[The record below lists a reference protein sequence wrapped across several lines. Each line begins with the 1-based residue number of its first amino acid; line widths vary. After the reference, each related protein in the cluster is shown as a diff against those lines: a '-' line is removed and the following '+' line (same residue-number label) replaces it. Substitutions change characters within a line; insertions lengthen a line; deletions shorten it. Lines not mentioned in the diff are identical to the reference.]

1 MKPLTRRT
9 LLAGTGVVAGAA
21 GTRALIDTGIAI
33 YPTYPKTSEASSLLN
48 DASELSPVKV
58 ARHTQLTAQPDDAFV
73 RQLRNLLE
81 DAKAKGQPVVAH
93 TARHSMGGQSLV
105 QNGMALTFDQTWIVP
120 DPAAG
125 TYRVAAG
132 TRWSTVIRE
141 LDAIGFSPKV
151 MQSNNDFGVASTFSV
166 NAHGWPVAFSGGG
179 TTARSIKILLASGEH
194 VTCSRTENP
203 ELFRAA
209 LGGYGL
215 MGLITELEM
224 EMVPNASLVPSFT
237 TMPASEFGPAF
248 EQAIRGSKTM
258 QMAYGRMNVDIGN
271 FLEDALMIT
280 YEPASDQSNIA
291 KASGSGFISRVSR
304 DIFRQQV
311 GSERWKNFRWMLE
324 TDVNQLLNSGTT
336 TRNSLLNEPVVTLD
350 DGDPNRT
357 DILHEYFIAPD
368 RCAEFVQACRDVI
381 RGSFQELLN
390 ITLRF
395 VDTDQ
400 DSVLA
405 YATTPRVAAV
415 LLFSQEKTTRGEADM
430 ARMTTALIERVL
442 ELGGTYYLPYR
453 PHATV
458 DQFKRGYAR
467 HAEFAVLK
475 RRFDPE
481 LLFRNGFWD
490 YYVSKI

>member
-1 MKPLTRRT
+1 MKSLTRRG
-9 LLAGTGVVAGAA
+9 LLTGAGVVAGAA
-21 GTRALIDTGIAI
+21 AMRIVYETGEAA
-33 YPTYPKTSEASSLLN
+33 YPAYPATTDDPLLLN

-58 ARHTQLTAQPDDAFV
+58 AQHMQLTAQPDEAFV
-73 RQLRNLLE
+73 GQLRDLLK

-93 TARHSMGGQSLV
+93 AARHSMGGQSLV
-105 QNGMALTFDQTWIVP
+105 QDGLALTLDQTWILP
-120 DPAAG
+120 DPAAS

-179 TTARSIKILLASGEH
+179 TTARSIKILLASGDH
-194 VTCSRTENP
+194 VNCSRTENP

-215 MGLITELEM
+215 MGVITELEM
-224 EMVPNASLVPSFT
+224 EMVPNASLVPTFT
-237 TMPASEFGPAF
+237 TMPASEFGLAF
-248 EQAIRGSKTM
+248 EKAIRGSKTV
-258 QMAYGRMNVDIGN
+258 QMAYGRMNVDIGG

-280 YEPASDQSNIA
+280 YEPISDQSNIA
-291 KASGSGFISRVSR
+291 KAAGSGFISKVSR

-311 GSERWKNFRWMLE
+311 GSERWKNLRWMIE
-324 TDVNQLLNSGTT
+324 TDVNQLVNSGTT

-350 DGDPNRT
+350 DGDPLRT

-381 RGSFQELLN
+381 RGSFQELMN

-400 DSVLA
+400 DGVLA

-430 ARMTTALIERVL
+430 ARMTSALIERVL
-442 ELGGTYYLPYR
+442 AIGGTYYLPYR

-458 DQFKRGYAR
+458 DQFRRGYAR
-467 HAEFAVLK
+467 HAEFAALK
-475 RRFDPE
+475 RRYDPE

>member
-1 MKPLTRRT
+1 MKALKRRT
-9 LLAGTGVVAGAA
+9 LLTTAGAVVGA
-21 GTRALIDTGIAI
+21 VAMRTVYETGFPA
-33 YPTYPKTSEASSLLN
+33 YPKYSEMPADPLLLN
-48 DASELSPVKV
+48 DASELSPVRL
-58 ARHTQLTAQPDDAFV
+58 ARHVTITNPPDDALISDL
-73 RQLRNLLE
+73 RGQLV
-81 DAKAKGQPVVAH
+81 DAQSKGQPVVAH
-93 TARHSMGGQSLV
+93 AARHSMGGQSLAHD
-105 QNGMALTFDQTWIVP
+105 GMALTFDQEWIAP
-120 DPAAG
+120 DPTAG

-132 TRWSTVIRE
+132 TRWSTVIKV

-179 TTARSIKILLASGEH
+179 TTARAIKILLANGDH
-194 VTCSRTENP
+194 VTCSRTENTD
-203 ELFRAA
+203 LFQAA

-215 MGLITELEM
+215 VGIITELEM
-224 EMVPNASLVPSFT
+224 EMVPNAALIPTFT
-237 TMPASEFGPAF
+237 TMPSSEFGPAF
-248 EQAIRGSKTM
+248 EKAIRGSKTM

-280 YEPASDQSNIA
+280 YEPASDQNQIPQA
-291 KASGSGFISRVSR
+291 TGSGFVSKISR

-311 GSERWKNFRWMLE
+311 GSERWKNLRWMIE
-324 TDVNQLLNSGTT
+324 TDINRLVNSGIT

-350 DGDPNRT
+350 DGDPLRT
-357 DILHEYFIAPD
+357 DILHEYFIPPD
-368 RCAEFVQACRDVI
+368 RCAEFVTACRDVI
-381 RGSFQELLN
+381 RASFQELMN

-430 ARMTTALIERVL
+430 ARMTSALIERVL
-442 ELGGTYYLPYR
+442 AIGGTYYLPYR
-453 PHATV
+453 PHATL
-458 DQFKRGYAR
+458 DQFRRGYSR
-467 HAEFAVLK
+467 HAEFAALK
-475 RRFDPE
+475 RKYDPKQ
-481 LLFRNGFWD
+481 LFRNGFWD

>member
-1 MKPLTRRT
+1 MKSLTRRS
-9 LLAGTGVVAGAA
+9 LLTGAGVVAGA
-21 GTRALIDTGIAI
+21 TTMRAVYETGEAA
-33 YPTYPKTSEASSLLN
+33 YPAYPVTTEDALLLN
-48 DASELSPVKV
+48 DASELSPVTV
-58 ARHTQLTAQPDDAFV
+58 AQHKQLIAPPDDAFV
-73 RQLRNLLE
+73 GQLRDLLK

-93 TARHSMGGQSLV
+93 AARHSMGGQSLV
-105 QNGMALTFDQTWIVP
+105 QGGMALTFDQTWIVP
-120 DPAAG
+120 DLATG

-194 VTCSRTENP
+194 VRCSRTENP

-215 MGLITELEM
+215 IGVITELEM
-224 EMVPNASLVPSFT
+224 EMVPNASLVPTFT

-248 EQAIRGSKTM
+248 EKTIRGSKTM
-258 QMAYGRMNVDIGN
+258 QMAYGRMNVDIGG

-291 KASGSGFISRVSR
+291 RASGSGFISNISR

-311 GSERWKNFRWMLE
+311 GSERWKNLRWMIE
-324 TDVNQLLNSGTT
+324 TDVNQLVNSGTT

-350 DGDPNRT
+350 DGDPLRT
-357 DILHEYFIAPD
+357 DILHEYFVSPD

-430 ARMTTALIERVL
+430 ARMTSALIERVL
-442 ELGGTYYLPYR
+442 AIGGTYYLPYR

-467 HAEFAVLK
+467 HAEFAALK
-475 RRFDPE
+475 RRYDPE

>member
-1 MKPLTRRT
+1 MKTLTRRT

-21 GTRALIDTGIAI
+21 ATRALYETGAAI
-33 YPTYPKTSEASSLLN
+33 YPPYPDTSVDPLLLN

-58 ARHTQLTAQPDDAFV
+58 AQHKQLTAPPDEAFV
-73 RQLRNLLE
+73 GQLRDLLQN
-81 DAKAKGQPVVAH
+81 AKAKAQPVVAH
-93 TARHSMGGQSLV
+93 TARHSMGGQSLA
-105 QNGMALTFDQTWIVP
+105 QGGMALTFDQAWIVP
-120 DPAAG
+120 DPATG

-141 LDAIGFSPKV
+141 LDAIGYSPKV

-179 TTARSIKILLASGEH
+179 TTARSTKMLLASGEH

-215 MGLITELEM
+215 MGVITELEM
-224 EMVPNASLVPSFT
+224 EMVPNAALVPTFA
-237 TMPASEFGPAF
+237 TMSASEFGPAF
-248 EQAIRGSKTM
+248 EKAIRGSKTM
-258 QMAYGRMNVDIGN
+258 QMAYGRMNVDIGS
-271 FLEDALMIT
+271 FLEEALMIT
-280 YEPASDQSNIA
+280 YEPASDQNNMA
-291 KASGSGFISRVSR
+291 KASGSGFISKVSR

-311 GSERWKNFRWMLE
+311 GSERWKNLRWKIE
-324 TDVNQLLNSGTT
+324 TDVNQLVNDGTT

-350 DGDPNRT
+350 DGDPLRT

-368 RCAEFVQACRDVI
+368 KCAEFVQACRDVI
-381 RGSFQELLN
+381 RGSFQELMN

-400 DSVLA
+400 DSILA
-405 YATTPRVAAV
+405 YAPTPRVAAV

-430 ARMTTALIERVL
+430 ARMTSALIERVL
-442 ELGGTYYLPYR
+442 ALGGTYYLPYR

-467 HAEFAVLK
+467 HAEFAALK
-475 RRFDPE
+475 RRYDPE